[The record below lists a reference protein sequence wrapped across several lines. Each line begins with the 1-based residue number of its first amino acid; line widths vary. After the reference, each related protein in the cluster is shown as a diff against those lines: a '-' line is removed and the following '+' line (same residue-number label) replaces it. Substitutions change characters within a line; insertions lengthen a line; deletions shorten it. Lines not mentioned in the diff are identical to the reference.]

1 MNVTKIKRRVAREM
15 PFIKSSRRAIVIDAT
30 ELEFK
35 QIKNHQL
42 PIEKIKE
49 TRRFDVYRIKPL

>member
-1 MNVTKIKRRVAREM
+1 MNVTNINRRAAREM
-15 PFIKSSRRAIVIDAT
+15 PFIRGKKRSIVIDAT
-30 ELEFK
+30 ELELK

-49 TRRFDVYRIKPL
+49 TKKFDVYRIKPL

>member
-1 MNVTKIKRRVAREM
+1 MKLNIKRRIAREM
-15 PFIKSSRRAIVIDAT
+15 PFIKGSKPSVVIDAT

-49 TRRFDVYRIKPL
+49 TKKFDVYRIKPL

>member
-1 MNVTKIKRRVAREM
+1 MNVININRRVAREM
-15 PFIKSSRRAIVIDAT
+15 PFIRGKKRSIVIDAT
-30 ELEFK
+30 ELELK

-49 TRRFDVYRIKPL
+49 TKKFDVYRIKPL